1 MRGFGL
7 VCMIAL
13 CLLGCSNF
21 DALPRPG
28 QPYALILDPV
38 ESFTVVA
45 VAYWTSAADGHTWI
59 ALRVRVD
66 LARRERHKAS
76 GRLRQ
81 KRDSEACWLWS

>member
-1 MRGFGL
+1 MRGFGM

-45 VAYWTSAADGHTWI
+45 VAYLPLCGRCSHMDC
-59 ALRVRVD
+59 LRIRVD
-66 LARRERHKAS
+66 LARREPHEAS

-81 KRDSEACWLWS
+81 KRDLEACWPWS